1 MSTQHKFFVFMFQPA
16 IARRCKAHYISM
28 GAEVHI
34 LLPISNIKDAD
45 LRYHNTRFRKSFLHG
60 KTLGVQIIVAPT
72 VHVLSPRKHVVSD
85 EETCKLKDKNKLS
98 PFWEGTA

>member
-1 MSTQHKFFVFMFQPA
+1 
-16 IARRCKAHYISM
+16 M

-72 VHVLSPRKHVVSD
+72 VH
-85 EETCKLKDKNKLS
+85 
-98 PFWEGTA
+98 A